1 MKEKIREYYHIENT
15 SIFESTLKKIV
26 HRFAK
31 LGGLMLNGWAEVH
44 RLWINADGV
53 EYEFSGDTVTEDYHR
68 IIRAIGSASR
78 LEIVEEFTFKNFV
91 DTEIYLFSS
100 DIADHLDR
108 LVRKNGINSLDGMF
122 YSMYQL
128 TDDNLTVGELIAYG
142 KNNGQIYT
150 GDVDEDIIDSL
161 PEGNW
166 TSSQVAVVCKPE
178 PDEPMFKLDWISVAI
193 ALLYGYDID
202 TISQSGM
209 WYYSVDLKIKNESE
223 LADLVSEYNRTKNKS
238 QNEHLVII
246 SLVEKTE
253 KNCRLAHVGIC
264 DNGSY
269 KILYQSIK

>member
-15 SIFESTLKKIV
+15 SVYESTVKKIV
-26 HRFAK
+26 HRLAK
-31 LGGLMLNGWAEVH
+31 LGGLMLNGCAEVH
-44 RLWINADGV
+44 RLWIKADGT

-68 IIRAIGSASR
+68 IVRGIGSASR
-78 LEIVEEFTFKNFV
+78 LEIVADFTLNNFD

-100 DIADHLDR
+100 DIANHLDR
-108 LVRKNGINSLDGMF
+108 LIQNNGINSLDGIF

-150 GDVDEDIIDSL
+150 GDVDEDILDSL

-166 TSSQVAVVCKPE
+166 TSSQVAVVRKPE
-178 PDEPMFKLDWISVAI
+178 PDELLFKPDWISVAM

-202 TISQSGM
+202 TILQSGM
-209 WYYSVDLKIKNESE
+209 WYYPVDLSIKNESE
-223 LADLVSEYNRTKNKS
+223 LADLVSEYNRTKEETGK
-238 QNEHLVII
+238 ECLII
-246 SLVEKTE
+246 INLVEKTE

-264 DNGSY
+264 DDGSY

>member
-1 MKEKIREYYHIENT
+1 MKEKIKEYYHIENT
-15 SIFESTLKKIV
+15 TVYESTVKKIV

-31 LGGLMLNGWAEVH
+31 LGGLMLNGCAEVH
-44 RLWINADGV
+44 RLWIKADGT

-68 IIRAIGSASR
+68 IVREIDSANH
-78 LEIVEEFTFKNFV
+78 LEIVAEFTLNNFV

-128 TDDNLTVGELIAYG
+128 INNNLTAGELIAYG

-150 GDVDEDIIDSL
+150 GNVDEDILDSL

-166 TSSQVAVVCKPE
+166 TSSQVAVVRKPE
-178 PDEPMFKLDWISVAI
+178 PDELLFKPDWISVAM
-193 ALLYGYDID
+193 ALLYGYNID
-202 TISQSGM
+202 TILQSGM
-209 WYYSVDLKIKNESE
+209 WYYSVDLSIKNESE
-223 LADLVSEYNRTKNKS
+223 LAYLVSEYNRTKEDTRK
-238 QNEHLVII
+238 ERLVII
-246 SLVEKTE
+246 NLVEKTE

-264 DNGSY
+264 DDGSY

>member
-15 SIFESTLKKIV
+15 LVFESTVKKIV

-31 LGGLMLNGWAEVH
+31 LGGLMLNGWAGVH
-44 RLWINADGV
+44 RLWINADGT

-78 LEIVEEFTFKNFV
+78 LEIVAKFMFKDFI

-108 LVRKNGINSLDGMF
+108 LVRKNGINSLDGIF
-122 YSMYQL
+122 YSMCQL

-142 KNNGQIYT
+142 KSNGQIYT
-150 GDVDEDIIDSL
+150 GDVDEDILDSL

-166 TSSQVAVVCKPE
+166 TSSQVAVVRKPE
-178 PDEPMFKLDWISVAI
+178 PDELLFKLNLISI
-193 ALLYGYDID
+193 EMALLYGYNID
-202 TISQSGM
+202 TILQSGM
-209 WYYSVDLKIKNESE
+209 WYYSVDLSIKNESE
-223 LADLVSEYNRTKNKS
+223 LADLVSEYNHTRDKAK
-238 QNEHLVII
+238 NEHLVII
-246 SLVEKTE
+246 SLVEETE
-253 KNCRLAHVGIC
+253 KGCRIAHVGIC
-264 DNGSY
+264 DDGSY

>member
-44 RLWINADGV
+44 RLWINADGT

-68 IIRAIGSASR
+68 IVREINSVSH
-78 LEIVEEFTFKNFV
+78 LEIVAEFTLNNFV

-108 LVRKNGINSLDGMF
+108 LIQKNGINSLDGMF

-128 TDDNLTVGELIAYG
+128 TDDNLTAGELIAYG

-150 GDVDEDIIDSL
+150 KDVDEDILDSL

-166 TSSQVAVVCKPE
+166 TSSQVAVVRKPE
-178 PDEPMFKLDWISVAI
+178 PDELLFKLNLISI
-193 ALLYGYDID
+193 EMALLYGYDID
-202 TISQSGM
+202 TILQSGM
-209 WYYSVDLKIKNESE
+209 WYYSVDLSIKNESE
-223 LADLVSEYNRTKNKS
+223 LSDLVSEYNHTRDKS

-246 SLVEKTE
+246 SLVEETE
-253 KNCRLAHVGIC
+253 KGCRIAHVGIC
-264 DNGSY
+264 DDGSY

>member
-15 SIFESTLKKIV
+15 SEIESTVKKIV

-44 RLWINADGV
+44 RLWINADGT

-78 LEIVEEFTFKNFV
+78 LEIVAKFMFKDFI

-108 LVRKNGINSLDGMF
+108 LVRKNGINSLDGIF

-128 TDDNLTVGELIAYG
+128 TDDNLTAGELIAYG
-142 KNNGQIYT
+142 KSNGQIYT
-150 GDVDEDIIDSL
+150 GDVDEDILDSL

-166 TSSQVAVVCKPE
+166 TSSQVAVVRKPK
-178 PDEPMFKLDWISVAI
+178 PDELLFKLDLISI
-193 ALLYGYDID
+193 EMALLCGYDVD
-202 TISQSGM
+202 TILQSGM
-209 WYYSVDLKIKNESE
+209 WYYSVDLSIKNESE
-223 LADLVSEYNRTKNKS
+223 LADLVSEYNHTRDKS
-238 QNEHLVII
+238 QNEHLVAI
-246 SLVEKTE
+246 SLVEETE
-253 KNCRLAHVGIC
+253 KSCRLAHVGIC
-264 DNGSY
+264 DDGRY

>member
-44 RLWINADGV
+44 RLWINADGT

-78 LEIVEEFTFKNFV
+78 LEIVAKFMFKDFI

-108 LVRKNGINSLDGMF
+108 LVRKNGINSLDGIF

-128 TDDNLTVGELIAYG
+128 TDDNLTAGELIAYG
-142 KNNGQIYT
+142 KSNGQIYT
-150 GDVDEDIIDSL
+150 GDVDEDILDSL

-166 TSSQVAVVCKPE
+166 TSSQVAVVRKPE
-178 PDEPMFKLDWISVAI
+178 PDELLFKLDLISI
-193 ALLYGYDID
+193 EMALLCGYDID
-202 TISQSGM
+202 TILQSGM
-209 WYYSVDLKIKNESE
+209 WYYSADLSIKNESE
-223 LADLVSEYNRTKNKS
+223 LADLVSEYNRTRDKAK
-238 QNEHLVII
+238 NEHLVII
-246 SLVEKTE
+246 SLVEETE
-253 KNCRLAHVGIC
+253 KGCRIAHVGIC
-264 DNGSY
+264 DDGSY

>member
-15 SIFESTLKKIV
+15 SEIESTVKKIV

-31 LGGLMLNGWAEVH
+31 LGGLILNGCAEVH
-44 RLWINADGV
+44 RLWINANGT
-53 EYEFSGDTVTEDYHR
+53 EYVFSGDTVTEDYHR

-78 LEIVEEFTFKNFV
+78 LEIVAKFMFKDFI

-108 LVRKNGINSLDGMF
+108 LVRKNGINSLDGIF

-128 TDDNLTVGELIAYG
+128 TDDNLAAGELIAYG
-142 KNNGQIYT
+142 KSNGQIYT
-150 GDVDEDIIDSL
+150 GDVDEDILDSL

-166 TSSQVAVVCKPE
+166 TSSQVAVVRKPE
-178 PDEPMFKLDWISVAI
+178 PDELLFKLNLISI
-193 ALLYGYDID
+193 EMALLCGYDVD
-202 TISQSGM
+202 TILQSGM
-209 WYYSVDLKIKNESE
+209 WYYPVDLSIKNESE
-223 LADLVSEYNRTKNKS
+223 LADLVSEYSRTKDKS

-246 SLVEKTE
+246 SLVEETE
-253 KNCRLAHVGIC
+253 KSCRLAHVGIC
-264 DNGSY
+264 DDGKY

>member
-44 RLWINADGV
+44 RLWINADGT

-78 LEIVEEFTFKNFV
+78 LEIVAKFMFKDFI

-108 LVRKNGINSLDGMF
+108 LVRKNGINSLDGIF
-122 YSMYQL
+122 YSMCQL

-142 KNNGQIYT
+142 KSNGQIYT
-150 GDVDEDIIDSL
+150 GDVDEDILDSL

-166 TSSQVAVVCKPE
+166 TSSQVAVVRKPE
-178 PDEPMFKLDWISVAI
+178 PDELLFKLNLISI
-193 ALLYGYDID
+193 EMALLYGYNID
-202 TISQSGM
+202 TILQSGM
-209 WYYSVDLKIKNESE
+209 WYYSVDLSIKNESE
-223 LADLVSEYNRTKNKS
+223 LADLVSEYNHTRDKAK
-238 QNEHLVII
+238 NEHLVII
-246 SLVEKTE
+246 SLVEETE
-253 KNCRLAHVGIC
+253 KGCRIAHVGIC
-264 DNGSY
+264 DDGSY

>member
-44 RLWINADGV
+44 RLWINADGK

-78 LEIVEEFTFKNFV
+78 LEIVAKFMFKDFI

-108 LVRKNGINSLDGMF
+108 LVRKNGINSLDGIF

-128 TDDNLTVGELIAYG
+128 TDDNLTAGELIAYG
-142 KNNGQIYT
+142 KSNGQIYT
-150 GDVDEDIIDSL
+150 GDVDENILDSL

-166 TSSQVAVVCKPE
+166 ASSQVAVVRKPE
-178 PDEPMFKLDWISVAI
+178 PDELLFKLDLISI
-193 ALLYGYDID
+193 EMALLYGYDID
-202 TISQSGM
+202 TILQSGM
-209 WYYSVDLKIKNESE
+209 WYYSVDLSIKNESE
-223 LADLVSEYNRTKNKS
+223 LADLVSEYNRTRDKS

-246 SLVEKTE
+246 SLVEETE
-253 KNCRLAHVGIC
+253 KGCRIAHVGIC
-264 DNGSY
+264 DDGSY

>member
-15 SIFESTLKKIV
+15 LVFESTVKKIV

-31 LGGLMLNGWAEVH
+31 LGGLMLNGWAGVH
-44 RLWINADGV
+44 RLWINADGT

-68 IIRAIGSASR
+68 IVRAIGSASR
-78 LEIVEEFTFKNFV
+78 LEIVAEFMFKDFI

-100 DIADHLDR
+100 DIAEHLDR

-128 TDDNLTVGELIAYG
+128 TDDNLTAGELIAYG

-150 GDVDEDIIDSL
+150 GDVDEEIIDSL
-161 PEGNW
+161 PLGNW
-166 TSSQVAVVCKPE
+166 TSSQVAVVRKPE
-178 PDEPMFKLDWISVAI
+178 PDELLFKLDLISI
-193 ALLYGYDID
+193 EMALLYGYDID
-202 TISQSGM
+202 TILQSGM
-209 WYYSVDLKIKNESE
+209 WYYSVDLSIKNESE
-223 LADLVSEYNRTKNKS
+223 LADLVSEYNRTKDKS

-246 SLVEKTE
+246 SLVEETE
-253 KNCRLAHVGIC
+253 KSCRIAHVGIC
-264 DNGSY
+264 DDGSY

>member
-15 SIFESTLKKIV
+15 SVYESTVKKIV

-44 RLWINADGV
+44 RLWINADGT

-68 IIRAIGSASR
+68 IVREIDSANH
-78 LEIVEEFTFKNFV
+78 LEIVAEFTLNNFV

-100 DIADHLDR
+100 DIANHLDR
-108 LVRKNGINSLDGMF
+108 LIQKNGINSLDGIS
-122 YSMYQL
+122 YSMCQL
-128 TDDNLTVGELIAYG
+128 TDDNLTAGDLIAYG
-142 KNNGQIYT
+142 KNNGQIYI

-166 TSSQVAVVCKPE
+166 TSSQVAVVRKPE
-178 PDEPMFKLDWISVAI
+178 PDELLFKPDWISVAM

-202 TISQSGM
+202 TILQSGM
-209 WYYSVDLKIKNESE
+209 WYYSVDLSIKNESE
-223 LADLVSEYNRTKNKS
+223 LADFVSEYNRTKEETRK
-238 QNEHLVII
+238 ERLVII
-246 SLVEKTE
+246 NLVEKTE
-253 KNCRLAHVGIC
+253 KNCRLAHIGIC
-264 DNGSY
+264 DDGSY

>member
-26 HRFAK
+26 HRFTK

-44 RLWINADGV
+44 RLWINADGT

-78 LEIVEEFTFKNFV
+78 LEIVAKFMFKDFI

-100 DIADHLDR
+100 DIADHLDK
-108 LVRKNGINSLDGMF
+108 LVRKNGINSLDGIF

-128 TDDNLTVGELIAYG
+128 TDDNLAAGELIAYG

-150 GDVDEDIIDSL
+150 GDVDEEIIDSL

-166 TSSQVAVVCKPE
+166 PSSQVAVVRKPE
-178 PDEPMFKLDWISVAI
+178 PDELLFKLNLISI
-193 ALLYGYDID
+193 EMALLYGYDID
-202 TISQSGM
+202 TILQSGM
-209 WYYSVDLKIKNESE
+209 WYYSVDLSIKNESE
-223 LADLVSEYNRTKNKS
+223 LADLVSEYNHTRDKS

-246 SLVEKTE
+246 SLVEETE
-253 KNCRLAHVGIC
+253 KGCRIAHVGIC
-264 DNGSY
+264 DDGSY

>member
-15 SIFESTLKKIV
+15 SVFESTVKKIV

-44 RLWINADGV
+44 RLWISADGT
-53 EYEFSGDTVTEDYHR
+53 EYEFAGDTVTADYHR
-68 IIRAIGSASR
+68 IVREIDSANY
-78 LEIVEEFTFKNFV
+78 LEIVAEFTLNNFV

-100 DIADHLDR
+100 DIVNHLDR
-108 LVRKNGINSLDGMF
+108 LIQKNGINSLDGIF

-150 GDVDEDIIDSL
+150 GDVDEDILDSL

-166 TSSQVAVVCKPE
+166 TSSQIAVVRKPE
-178 PDEPMFKLDWISVAI
+178 PDELLFKLDWISVAM

-202 TISQSGM
+202 TILQSGM
-209 WYYSVDLKIKNESE
+209 WYYSVDLSIKNESE
-223 LADLVSEYNRTKNKS
+223 LADLVSEYNRTKDKS
-238 QNEHLVII
+238 QNKHLVII
-246 SLVEKTE
+246 SLVEETE

-264 DNGSY
+264 DDGNY

>member
-1 MKEKIREYYHIENT
+1 MKEKIREYYHLENT
-15 SIFESTLKKIV
+15 SIFEITLKKIV

-31 LGGLMLNGWAEVH
+31 LGGLMLNGWAVVH
-44 RLWINADGV
+44 RLWINADGT

-68 IIRAIGSASR
+68 IVREINSVSH
-78 LEIVEEFTFKNFV
+78 LEIVAEFTLNNFV

-108 LVRKNGINSLDGMF
+108 LIQKNGINSLDGMF

-128 TDDNLTVGELIAYG
+128 TDDNLTAGELIAYG

-150 GDVDEDIIDSL
+150 KDVDEDILDSL

-166 TSSQVAVVCKPE
+166 TSSQVAVVRKPE
-178 PDEPMFKLDWISVAI
+178 PDELLFKLNLISI
-193 ALLYGYDID
+193 EMALLYGYDID
-202 TISQSGM
+202 TILQSGM
-209 WYYSVDLKIKNESE
+209 WYYSVDLSIKNESE
-223 LADLVSEYNRTKNKS
+223 LSDLVSEYNHTRDKS

-246 SLVEKTE
+246 SLVEETE
-253 KNCRLAHVGIC
+253 KGCRIAHVGIC
-264 DNGSY
+264 DDGSY

>member
-31 LGGLMLNGWAEVH
+31 LGGLMLNGCAEVH
-44 RLWINADGV
+44 RLWINADGT
-53 EYEFSGDTVTEDYHR
+53 EYEFSRDTVTEDYHR
-68 IIRAIGSASR
+68 IVREINSASH
-78 LEIVEEFTFKNFV
+78 LEIVAEFTLNNFV

-108 LVRKNGINSLDGMF
+108 LIQKNGINSLDGIF

-128 TDDNLTVGELIAYG
+128 TDDNLTAGELIAYG
-142 KNNGQIYT
+142 KSNGQIYT
-150 GDVDEDIIDSL
+150 GDVDEDILDSL

-166 TSSQVAVVCKPE
+166 TSSQVAVVRKPE
-178 PDEPMFKLDWISVAI
+178 PDELLFKPDWISVAM

-202 TISQSGM
+202 TILQSGM
-209 WYYSVDLKIKNESE
+209 WYYSVDLSIKNESE
-223 LADLVSEYNRTKNKS
+223 LADFVSEYNRTKEETRK
-238 QNEHLVII
+238 ERLVII
-246 SLVEKTE
+246 NLVEKTE
-253 KNCRLAHVGIC
+253 KICRLAHIGIC
-264 DNGSY
+264 DDGSY

>member
-15 SIFESTLKKIV
+15 SVYESTVKKIV

-31 LGGLMLNGWAEVH
+31 LGGLMLNGCAEVH
-44 RLWINADGV
+44 RLWNKADGT
-53 EYEFSGDTVTEDYHR
+53 EDEFSGDTVTEDYHR
-68 IIRAIGSASR
+68 IVREINSASH
-78 LEIVEEFTFKNFV
+78 LEIVAEFTLNNFV

-108 LVRKNGINSLDGMF
+108 LIQKNGINSLDGIF

-128 TDDNLTVGELIAYG
+128 TDDNLTAGELIAYG
-142 KNNGQIYT
+142 KSNGQIYT
-150 GDVDEDIIDSL
+150 GDVDEDILDSL

-166 TSSQVAVVCKPE
+166 TSSQVAVVRKPE
-178 PDEPMFKLDWISVAI
+178 SDELLFKPDWISVAM

-202 TISQSGM
+202 TFLQSGI
-209 WYYSVDLKIKNESE
+209 WYYFVNLSIKNESE
-223 LADLVSEYNRTKNKS
+223 LADLVSEYNRTKDKS
-238 QNEHLVII
+238 QNKHLVII

-264 DNGSY
+264 DDGSY

>member
-44 RLWINADGV
+44 RLWINADGT

-78 LEIVEEFTFKNFV
+78 LEIVAKFMFKDFI

-108 LVRKNGINSLDGMF
+108 LVRKNGINSLDGIF

-128 TDDNLTVGELIAYG
+128 TDDNLAAGELIAYG
-142 KNNGQIYT
+142 KSNGQIYT
-150 GDVDEDIIDSL
+150 GDVDEDILDSL

-166 TSSQVAVVCKPE
+166 TSSQVAVVRKPE
-178 PDEPMFKLDWISVAI
+178 PNELLFKLNLISI
-193 ALLYGYDID
+193 EMALLYSYDID
-202 TISQSGM
+202 TILQSGM
-209 WYYSVDLKIKNESE
+209 WYYSVDLSIKNESE
-223 LADLVSEYNRTKNKS
+223 LANLVSEYYHTRDKAK
-238 QNEHLVII
+238 NEHLVII
-246 SLVEKTE
+246 SLVEETE
-253 KNCRLAHVGIC
+253 KGCRIAHVGIC
-264 DNGSY
+264 DDGSY